1 MKQPVHESA
10 EDYLKAVLALER
22 STATSAADVAGRL
35 GVSKASVS
43 KALSKLERQKL
54 VHVVAHDAAHR
65 RGRAV
70 AERVS
75 ERHAF
80 FRALPRAA
88 GVEAVVADEEAC
100 RLEHCLCEDSFRKL
114 APRLRA
120 AESARLTR
128 GVARYDGGPGLSP
141 QPNER
146 LSSRPFLPTAKPR
159 DTPSHPLPRRAR
171 PLRDG
176 RCPSACRRCER
187 PFCDGPSG

>member
-22 STATSAADVAGRL
+22 EHGYVRAVDVAGRL

-43 KALSKLERQKL
+43 KALSKLE
-54 VHVVAHDAAHR
+54 HVVAHDVRLTAE
-65 RGRAV
+65 GRAV

-80 FRALPRAA
+80 FRALLRAA

-114 APRLRA
+114 VTALD
-120 AESARLTR
+120 AR
-128 GVARYDGGPGLSP
+128 G
-141 QPNER
+141 
-146 LSSRPFLPTAKPR
+146 
-159 DTPSHPLPRRAR
+159 
-171 PLRDG
+171 
-176 RCPSACRRCER
+176 
-187 PFCDGPSG
+187 

>member
-22 STATSAADVAGRL
+22 EHGYVRAVDVAGRL

-54 VHVVAHDAAHR
+54 VHVVAHDVRLTAE
-65 RGRAV
+65 GRAV

-80 FRALPRAA
+80 FRALLRAA

-114 APRLRA
+114 VTALD
-120 AESARLTR
+120 ARGR
-128 GVARYDGGPGLSP
+128 FVMGA
-141 QPNER
+141 
-146 LSSRPFLPTAKPR
+146 
-159 DTPSHPLPRRAR
+159 AR
-171 PLRDG
+171 PPAAAASG
-176 RCPSACRRCER
+176 RFAMGRPVEMHRQSER
-187 PFCDGPSG
+187 FPV

>member
-22 STATSAADVAGRL
+22 EHGYVRAVDVAGRL

-43 KALSKLERQKL
+43 RLTAE
-54 VHVVAHDAAHR
+54 
-65 RGRAV
+65 GRAV

-80 FRALPRAA
+80 FRALLRAA

-114 APRLRA
+114 VTALD
-120 AESARLTR
+120 AR
-128 GVARYDGGPGLSP
+128 G
-141 QPNER
+141 
-146 LSSRPFLPTAKPR
+146 
-159 DTPSHPLPRRAR
+159 
-171 PLRDG
+171 
-176 RCPSACRRCER
+176 
-187 PFCDGPSG
+187 

>member
-22 STATSAADVAGRL
+22 EHGYVRAVDVAGRL

-54 VHVVAHDAAHR
+54 VHVVAHDVRLTAE
-65 RGRAV
+65 GRAV

-75 ERHAF
+75 D
-80 FRALPRAA
+80 LLRAA

-114 APRLRA
+114 VTALD
-120 AESARLTR
+120 AR
-128 GVARYDGGPGLSP
+128 G
-141 QPNER
+141 
-146 LSSRPFLPTAKPR
+146 
-159 DTPSHPLPRRAR
+159 
-171 PLRDG
+171 
-176 RCPSACRRCER
+176 
-187 PFCDGPSG
+187 

>member
-22 STATSAADVAGRL
+22 EHGYVRAVDVAGRL

-43 KALSKLERQKL
+43 KALS
-54 VHVVAHDAAHR
+54 HDVRLTAE
-65 RGRAV
+65 GRAV

-80 FRALPRAA
+80 FRALLRAA

-114 APRLRA
+114 VTALD
-120 AESARLTR
+120 AR
-128 GVARYDGGPGLSP
+128 G
-141 QPNER
+141 
-146 LSSRPFLPTAKPR
+146 
-159 DTPSHPLPRRAR
+159 
-171 PLRDG
+171 
-176 RCPSACRRCER
+176 
-187 PFCDGPSG
+187 

>member
-22 STATSAADVAGRL
+22 EHGYVRAVDVAGRL
-35 GVSKASVS
+35 GVS

-54 VHVVAHDAAHR
+54 VHVVAHDVRLTAE
-65 RGRAV
+65 GRAV

-80 FRALPRAA
+80 FRALLRAA

-114 APRLRA
+114 VTALD
-120 AESARLTR
+120 AR
-128 GVARYDGGPGLSP
+128 G
-141 QPNER
+141 
-146 LSSRPFLPTAKPR
+146 
-159 DTPSHPLPRRAR
+159 
-171 PLRDG
+171 
-176 RCPSACRRCER
+176 
-187 PFCDGPSG
+187 

>member
-22 STATSAADVAGRL
+22 EHGYVRAVDVAGRL

-54 VHVVAHDAAHR
+54 VHVVAHDVRLTAE
-65 RGRAV
+65 GRAV

-80 FRALPRAA
+80 FRALLRAA

-100 RLEHCLCEDSFRKL
+100 RLEHCR
-114 APRLRA
+114 ARRARLRA
-120 AESARLTR
+120 L
-128 GVARYDGGPGLSP
+128 G
-141 QPNER
+141 
-146 LSSRPFLPTAKPR
+146 
-159 DTPSHPLPRRAR
+159 
-171 PLRDG
+171 
-176 RCPSACRRCER
+176 
-187 PFCDGPSG
+187 

>member
-1 MKQPVHESA
+1 MTQPVHESA

-22 STATSAADVAGRL
+22 EHGYVRAVDVAGRL

-54 VHVVAHDAAHR
+54 VHVVAHDVRLTAE
-65 RGRAV
+65 GRAV

-80 FRALPRAA
+80 FRALLRAA

-114 APRLRA
+114 VTALD
-120 AESARLTR
+120 AR
-128 GVARYDGGPGLSP
+128 G
-141 QPNER
+141 
-146 LSSRPFLPTAKPR
+146 
-159 DTPSHPLPRRAR
+159 
-171 PLRDG
+171 
-176 RCPSACRRCER
+176 
-187 PFCDGPSG
+187 

>member
-22 STATSAADVAGRL
+22 EHGYVRAVDVA
-35 GVSKASVS
+35 VSKASVS

-54 VHVVAHDAAHR
+54 VHVVAHDVRLTAE
-65 RGRAV
+65 GRAV

-80 FRALPRAA
+80 FRALLRAA

-114 APRLRA
+114 VTALD
-120 AESARLTR
+120 AR
-128 GVARYDGGPGLSP
+128 G
-141 QPNER
+141 
-146 LSSRPFLPTAKPR
+146 
-159 DTPSHPLPRRAR
+159 
-171 PLRDG
+171 
-176 RCPSACRRCER
+176 
-187 PFCDGPSG
+187 